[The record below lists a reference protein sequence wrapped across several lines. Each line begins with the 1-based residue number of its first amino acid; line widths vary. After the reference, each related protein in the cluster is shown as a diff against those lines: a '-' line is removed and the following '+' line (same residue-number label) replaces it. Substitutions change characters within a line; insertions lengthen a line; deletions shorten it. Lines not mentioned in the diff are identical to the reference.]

1 MVWQRDCLRYSQ
13 NSRRWDGLLL
23 VIRLKNVWRNIRGA
37 SDKHPDIYNKLKE
50 MGFGEENDIQT
61 GERVKEFFEFVEK
74 NGRLPKYSVKEEK
87 PLYSWY
93 IRYLKN
99 ESNLQTRFPEVLAK
113 IKELKG
119 Q

>member
-1 MVWQRDCLRYSQ
+1 MRNNYY
-13 NSRRWDGLLL
+13 GLAE
-23 VIRLKNVWRNIRGA
+23 RLPEVLA
-37 SDKHPDIYNKLKE
+37 KLKE
-50 MGFGEENDIQT
+50 MGWTSSRDKTEKRVEEF
-61 GERVKEFFEFVEK
+61 REFV
-74 NGRLPKYSVKEEK
+74 NAHGRLPKGSVKEEK

-99 ESNLQTRFPEVLAK
+99 ESNLQKRFPGVLAK